1 MYNCNILGTENL
13 VVKENK
19 HYFRHTKYN
28 RDLIFI
34 FSQKH
39 NNIYVYLV
47 FLLAYLLIIKVVGF
61 IVIFSHMYIDILTS
75 SFVLFNTI
83 CFNVLS
89 IQL

>member
-47 FLLAYLLIIKVVGF
+47 FF
-61 IVIFSHMYIDILTS
+61 ISLSVNFKSSEFHCDIFTHVY
-75 SFVLFNTI
+75 
-83 CFNVLS
+83 
-89 IQL
+89 